1 MMQNKIQFFPIT
13 SFSVV
18 MGLTGLTI
26 AFGKFYHLQ
35 WLPRIF
41 YDVSVFIVL
50 ALFLFF
56 TLVYGLKLVFFPEEV
71 KTDFRHRIRINF
83 FSAISISLL
92 LLSIAFYTY
101 YPILSIVLWWLGVV
115 LHTIFMFKTISFWI
129 QHNFEIQHF
138 NPAWF
143 IPVVGNILIP
153 VSGVDFA
160 PVLISYFY
168 FAVGFFFWIVL
179 FTIFLY
185 RVIFHAQLPDKFIP
199 TFFILLAP
207 PAVGF
212 IAYIRMTASWDTFS
226 VFLLLMTYFFIA
238 LLAVMYKSFTQLKFF
253 MSWWAFTFPLT
264 ASTIAST
271 VAYQVTHFVFFKI
284 IAWGLFFAAI
294 IAISIVAWYT
304 LISVR
309 NGEICVKED

>member
-1 MMQNKIQFFPIT
+1 MKQKIQFFPIT
-13 SFSVV
+13 SFAVV

-41 YDVSVFIVL
+41 YDVSIYTVL
-50 ALFLFF
+50 GLFLAFI
-56 TLVYGLKLVFFPEEV
+56 TLYGLKLAWYPDEV
-71 KTDFRHRIRINF
+71 KTDFKHRIRINF

-101 YPILSIVLWWLGVV
+101 YPILSMVLWWLGVI
-115 LHTIFMFKTISFWI
+115 LHTVFMFKTISFWI

-153 VSGVDFA
+153 ISGVDFA
-160 PVLISYFY
+160 PLLFSYFY

-185 RVIFHAQLPDKFIP
+185 RAIFHAQLPEKFIP

-212 IAYIRMTASWDTFS
+212 ISYMRLTASWDTFS
-226 VFLLLMTYFFIA
+226 VFMLFMAYFFVA
-238 LLAVMYKSFTQLKFF
+238 LLAVMYKSFTKLKFF
-253 MSWWAFTFPLT
+253 MSWWAFTFPLAA
-264 ASTIAST
+264 ASIAST
-271 VAYQVTHFVFFKI
+271 VAFQVTHMLFFKVMAWALLTSAI
-284 IAWGLFFAAI
+284 VAIA
-294 IAISIVAWYT
+294 IVAWYT
-304 LISVR
+304 YVHIR
-309 NGEICVKED
+309 KGEICIKEE

>member
-1 MMQNKIQFFPIT
+1 MNGKIQFFPIT
-13 SFSVV
+13 SFAVV

-35 WLPRIF
+35 WLPPIF
-41 YDVSVFIVL
+41 YDVSLFTVL
-50 ALFLFF
+50 TLFFLFSIM
-56 TLVYGLKLVFFPEEV
+56 YGLKLAFYPDEV

-101 YPILSIVLWWLGVV
+101 FPILSIALWWLGVI
-115 LHTIFMFKTISFWI
+115 LHTFFMLKTISFWI
-129 QHNFEIQHF
+129 QHNFEIHHF

-160 PVLISYFY
+160 PVIISYFY
-168 FAVGFFFWIVL
+168 FSVGFFFWIIL

-185 RVIFHAQLPDKFIP
+185 RAIFHAQLPEKFIP

-212 IAYIRMTASWDTFS
+212 ISYMRITASWDNFS

-238 LLAVMYKSFTQLKFF
+238 LLIMMYKSFTQLKYF
-253 MSWWAFTFPLT
+253 MSWWAFTFPLA
-264 ASTIAST
+264 ASTIASA
-271 VAYQVTHFVFFKI
+271 VAWQVTHFIFFQVI
-284 IAWGLFFAAI
+284 SWALLVTAI
-294 IAISIVAWYT
+294 IAIVIVTWFT
-304 LISVR
+304 IKHIR
-309 NGEICVKED
+309 KGEICVKEE

>member
-1 MMQNKIQFFPIT
+1 MKQKIQFFPIT
-13 SFSVV
+13 SFAVI

-35 WLPRIF
+35 WLPRTF
-41 YDVSVFIVL
+41 YDISIFTVL
-50 ALFLFF
+50 SLFLIFSV
-56 TLVYGLKLVFFPEEV
+56 LYGLKLAWYPDEV
-71 KTDFRHRIRINF
+71 KTDFKHRIRINF

-101 YPILSIVLWWLGVV
+101 YPILSIALWWLGVM
-115 LHTIFMFKTISFWI
+115 LHTVFMFKTISFWI

-138 NPAWF
+138 NPSWF

-153 VSGVDFA
+153 ISGVDFA
-160 PVLISYFY
+160 PLLFSYFY

-185 RVIFHAQLPDKFIP
+185 RVIFHAQLPEKFIP

-212 IAYIRMTASWDTFS
+212 ISYIRLTASWDTFS
-226 VFLLLMTYFFIA
+226 IFLLFMAYFFVA
-238 LLAVMYKSFTQLKFF
+238 LLAVMYKSFTKLKFF
-253 MSWWAFTFPLT
+253 ISWWAFTFPLAAT
-264 ASTIAST
+264 SIASV
-271 VAYQVTHFVFFKI
+271 VAFQVTHMLFFKI
-284 IAWGLFFAAI
+284 TAWVLLISAIVAIA
-294 IAISIVAWYT
+294 IVAWYT
-304 LISVR
+304 YVHIR
-309 NGEICVKED
+309 KGEICIKEE